1 MDHTNNAV
9 VAFQHH
15 QWMCLVH
22 VWDTLHLVLQCH
34 TRVLVERE
42 FKLNWDKIRTSIQ
55 DLETDSLSPAGNH
68 DNTLTIFLTAGVCF
82 QFGEDGRT
90 SEQSK
95 D

>member
-1 MDHTNNAV
+1 MYGTPFILCSNAT
-9 VAFQHH
+9 QGC
-15 QWMCLVH
+15 WL
-22 VWDTLHLVLQCH
+22 
-34 TRVLVERE
+34 RE
-42 FKLNWDKIRTSIQ
+42 SLNWDKIRTSIQ